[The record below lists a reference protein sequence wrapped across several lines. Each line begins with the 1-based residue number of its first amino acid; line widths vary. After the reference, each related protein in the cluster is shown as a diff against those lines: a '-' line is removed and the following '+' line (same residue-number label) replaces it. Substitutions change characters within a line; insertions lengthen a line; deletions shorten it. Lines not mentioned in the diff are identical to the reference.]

1 MEKLQKVKKGQPK
14 NQSLINVRIKNMK
27 HYCNNCGE
35 EFKQDE
41 LIDDMC
47 PYCGSDDI
55 EGV

>member
-1 MEKLQKVKKGQPK
+1 
-14 NQSLINVRIKNMK
+14 MK